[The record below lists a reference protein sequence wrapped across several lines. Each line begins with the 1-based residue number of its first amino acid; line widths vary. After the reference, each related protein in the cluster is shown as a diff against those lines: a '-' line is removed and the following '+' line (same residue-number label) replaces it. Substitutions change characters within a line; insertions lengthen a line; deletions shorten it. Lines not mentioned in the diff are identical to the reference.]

1 MAPYRARQIMTM
13 ARQNVRNSTSPLTIL
28 RRYTCPSPHRSSD
41 SMTATVGLRSFVGPL
56 SIMEMP
62 GAADASLHPSG
73 DEEYSKY
80 NDDAS
85 CKGDGLDG
93 FF

>member
-1 MAPYRARQIMTM
+1 MTR
-13 ARQNVRNSTSPLTIL
+13 ARQNVRNNISPLTIL
-28 RRYTCPSPHRSSD
+28 PRYICPSPHSSRD
-41 SMTATVGLRSFVGPL
+41 RITATAGLRVFIELLLV
-56 SIMEMP
+56 MEMSDE
-62 GAADASLHPSG
+62 GKVSLHPSG

-93 FF
+93 FLQYEP